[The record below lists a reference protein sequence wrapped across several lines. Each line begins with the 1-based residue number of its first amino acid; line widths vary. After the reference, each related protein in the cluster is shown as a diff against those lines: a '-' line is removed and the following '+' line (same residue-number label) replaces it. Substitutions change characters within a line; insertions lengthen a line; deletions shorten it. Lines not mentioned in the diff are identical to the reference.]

1 MLVNAGDKKS
11 FCRLVDTVRR
21 GGVAII
27 PCDTIYGI
35 VGIAPD
41 TEQKIRRIKGRGKD
55 SPFVRLIQSA
65 DWLPGITD
73 QKLPAALHAYW
84 PGPLTLIFTS
94 REGGSVA
101 LRVPKDDQLQRLL
114 TEIGRPLFSTSVNRS
129 QEKALWRI
137 KDIIEQF
144 EHKVDLIVSAGD
156 IKAVKPSTII
166 DITRSPFRLLRQGVL
181 ELPDSL
187 FLEK

>member
-1 MLVNAGDKKS
+1 MISTEDKKNYY
-11 FCRLVDTVRR
+11 RLVDTVRS

-27 PCDTIYGI
+27 RCDTIYGI

-41 TEQKIRRIKGRGKD
+41 TQQRIRRIKGRGED

-65 DWLPGITD
+65 DWLPRITD
-73 QKLPAALHAYW
+73 QKLPAALRAYW
-84 PGPLTLIFTS
+84 PGPLTLIFPS

-114 TEIGRPLFSTSVNRS
+114 EEIDQPLFSTSVNRS
-129 QEKALWRI
+129 QEQALWRI

-144 EHKVDLIVSAGD
+144 EHKVDLIVDTGD
-156 IKAVKPSTII
+156 IKAGQPSTIL
-166 DITRSPFRLLRQGVL
+166 DITQRPFRLLRQGAL

-187 FLEK
+187 FSEK

>member
-1 MLVNAGDKKS
+1 MLINTGDKKS
-11 FCRLVDTVRR
+11 FYRVVDTVRS

-41 TEQKIRRIKGRGKD
+41 TEQRIRRIKGRGED
-55 SPFVRLIQSA
+55 SPFLRLIQSA
-65 DWLPGITD
+65 DWLPRITD
-73 QKLPAALHAYW
+73 QELPAALHVYW

-94 REGGSVA
+94 REGSSVA

-114 TEIGRPLFSTSVNRS
+114 KEIDQPLFSTSVNRS
-129 QEKALWRI
+129 QEEVLWKI

-156 IKAVKPSTII
+156 IKTGKPSTII
-166 DITRSPFRLLRQGVL
+166 DITRRPFRLLRQGVL
-181 ELPDSL
+181 QLPDSL
-187 FLEK
+187 FSEK